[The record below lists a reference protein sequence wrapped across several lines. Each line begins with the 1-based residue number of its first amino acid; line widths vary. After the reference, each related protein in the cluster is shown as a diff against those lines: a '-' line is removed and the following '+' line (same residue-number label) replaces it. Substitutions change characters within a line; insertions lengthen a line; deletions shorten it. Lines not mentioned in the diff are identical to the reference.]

1 MRFSF
6 LPCLIVGILLVG
18 CVPFM
23 SQNIQPQDARLGPVT
38 EHEKLLKEL
47 PPPSRK
53 VVAAVYKFR
62 DQTGQYKPSELGANW
77 STAVTQGTTSILLR
91 SLEESG
97 WFTTIERENLGN
109 LLNERKIIRSSR
121 AEFGEVQ
128 NGQPLMPPLLFA
140 GVILEGGIISYD
152 ANVRT
157 GGFGLRYFGT
167 GGNGQYREDRVTVY
181 LRAISSQN
189 GQILKTVYT
198 SKTVLSQMVDAG
210 IFRFVKFSRLL
221 EAETGFTYN
230 EPAEIAVK
238 DAIDKAVHSLIIEGM
253 LDGLWSAQDQVDTSQ
268 IAAVQN
274 YLKEKEMNEN
284 TDFYGLQNMQRNRRL
299 SIGLDGGSFL
309 YAGDYSHAI
318 HRPMGNLSLAWQ
330 SGDTHWEHGLN
341 IAAGELATRNRGF
354 STTAWHASI
363 FSSYRLYTKY
373 RFTPFVT
380 AGAGITTTSSQLLE
394 LPNSSNLFPGVH
406 GGTGLEWRATDRLS
420 LTGHAKYHYM
430 LSDGLDGI
438 RQGRM
443 NDAYW
448 QFGGGL
454 KLYIIR

>member
-1 MRFSF
+1 MRFSS
-6 LPCLIVGILLVG
+6 LPCLCFALLLCG
-18 CVPFM
+18 CVPFI

-47 PPPSRK
+47 PPPGRK

-77 STAVTQGTTSILLR
+77 STAVTQGATSILLR

-121 AEFGEVQ
+121 AEFGEGQ

-157 GGFGLRYFGT
+157 GGFGLRYFGS

-230 EPAEIAVK
+230 EPSEIAVK

-253 LDGLWSAQDQVDTSQ
+253 LDGLWSARDQVDTTQ
-268 IAAVQN
+268 LAAVKD
-274 YLKEKEMNEN
+274 YLQEKEMNQEA
-284 TDFYGLQNMQRNRRL
+284 DFYGLQAMQRDRKI
-299 SIGLDGGSFL
+299 SIGLEGGSFL
-309 YAGDYSHAI
+309 YAGDYSNPV
-318 HRPMGNLSLAWQ
+318 HRPMGSLSLAWQ
-330 SGDTHWEHGLN
+330 SGDDHWEHGLN
-341 IAAGELATRNRGF
+341 IAAGQLATRGGF
-354 STTAWHASI
+354 SATVRHASI

-380 AGAGITTTSSQLLE
+380 AGAGITSTGSQLLE
-394 LPNSSNLFPGVH
+394 MPNINNSFGGLH
-406 GGTGLEWRATDRLS
+406 GGGGLEWRATDRVS

-430 LSDGLDGI
+430 LSDNLDGI
-438 RQGRM
+438 RQGRL

-454 KLYIIR
+454 KFYFIR

>member
-6 LPCLIVGILLVG
+6 LPCLSFALLFAG
-18 CVPFM
+18 CVPFI
-23 SQNIQPQDARLGPVT
+23 SQNPQHQDARLGPVT
-38 EHEKLLKEL
+38 EHERLLKEL
-47 PPPSRK
+47 PPPGRK

-121 AEFGEVQ
+121 AEFGEGQ

-140 GVILEGGIISYD
+140 GIILEGGIISYD

-157 GGFGLRYFGT
+157 GGFGLRYFGS

-230 EPAEIAVK
+230 EPSEIAVK

-253 LDGLWSAQDQVDTSQ
+253 LDGLWSARDQTDTTQ
-268 IAAVQN
+268 LTAVRD
-274 YLKEKEMNEN
+274 YLKEKEMNQEA
-284 TDFYGLQNMQRNRRL
+284 DFYGLQAMKRDRKI
-299 SIGLDGGSFL
+299 SIELEGGSLL
-309 YAGDYSHAI
+309 YAGDYSNPV
-318 HRPMGNLSLAWQ
+318 HRPMGSLSLAWQ
-330 SGDTHWEHGLN
+330 SGDDHWEHGLN
-341 IAAGELATRNRGF
+341 VAAGQLATRGGF
-354 STTAWHASI
+354 SATTRHASI

-373 RFTPFVT
+373 RFTPFIT
-380 AGAGITTTSSQLLE
+380 AGAGITSTGSQLLE
-394 LPNSSNLFPGVH
+394 LPNISNSFAGLH
-406 GGTGLEWRATDRLS
+406 GGGGLEWRATDRVS

-430 LSDGLDGI
+430 LSDNLDGI
-438 RQGRM
+438 SQGRL

-454 KLYIIR
+454 KFYLLR